1 MTIFVHNSII
11 NNDWAPLPPAGDR
24 HWMAVINRSPRST
37 DRIKYKKRTL
47 STGGEALGE
56 TELPCTAERKEL
68 VSGGQP
74 VEEPTD
80 QPLSV
85 RWIYAQK
92 TNDDDI
98 MLQRKA

>member
-11 NNDWAPLPPAGDR
+11 NNDWAPLPPEGDR
-24 HWMAVINRSPRST
+24 PRMAVFSRSPRST
-37 DRIKYKKRTL
+37 DRIKYKKRAL
-47 STGGEALGE
+47 STGDETLGE
-56 TELPCTAERKEL
+56 TELPCTAGRKEL

-80 QPLSV
+80 QPLSM

-92 TNDDDI
+92 TNDDG
-98 MLQRKA
+98 